1 MELKSDDINDY
12 FSALNR
18 VYETEGATYCANTFT
33 LTTFKRRLA
42 GNDSRE
48 LDRYISKLYPAAEK
62 CTRWIVPININNAH
76 WILAVVLPKINTVC
90 IYDSMYEGTGRIA
103 DESVRAE
110 LVYLRYLIEMR
121 YQLKNWVYHLCQ
133 FRTKQNDTFTCGV
146 YVRWA
151 CEVNVINAYYSDTKT
166 EGQILD
172 EIALL
177 NNDIQFTKEFQ
188 DQQIGAINFTLLTE
202 DLKYQTYDYLYMIKD
217 GQRSA
222 KTLDYCIDIALHPV
236 SLMFESA
243 HNGYWHNDSFE
254 QKSKYIKHLDI
265 FVERDMIAPVMH
277 RAKPL
282 GLTVIASESIEY
294 IALVLSAVMQQPK
307 IQNID
312 IVSRDLC
319 LSLIKQYDTVKQ
331 VGDTL
336 YISTSD
342 SLSLLDPPPNAVK
355 AINDK
360 LYYTLRDSGR
370 SECCTIHLYD
380 SLEDYQLMLEQVAT
394 KEMPITFILAD
405 RVDQEQTELVRK
417 TLQEKGSPYAIFDTS
432 IDETD
437 RMYCFTCVYPR
448 TLLLLPKA
456 SSDHGPSMWLLDNS
470 LFSIHPSE
478 RVIVSS
484 KQL

>member
-42 GNDSRE
+42 GNDTKE
-48 LDRYISKLYPAAEK
+48 LERYIARLYPEAEK
-62 CTRWIVPININNAH
+62 CSRWIVPININNAH
-76 WILAVVLPKINTVC
+76 WILVVVLPKINTVC
-90 IYDSMYEGTGRIA
+90 IYDSLYEGTGRIT
-103 DESVRAE
+103 DDSVLAE

-133 FRTKQNDTFTCGV
+133 FRTKQSDTFTCGV
-146 YVRWA
+146 YARWA

-166 EGQILD
+166 EGQIVD

-177 NNDIQFTKEFQ
+177 GDDIQYTKEFQ
-188 DQQIGAINFTLLTE
+188 DQQLGSLDFKLLTE
-202 DLKYQTYDYLYMIKD
+202 ELKYQTYDYLYMIKD
-217 GQRSA
+217 GQKPASA
-222 KTLDYCIDIALHPV
+222 LDYCIELSLHPV
-236 SLMFESA
+236 SIMF
-243 HNGYWHNDSFE
+243 HNGYWHNDSWA
-254 QKSKYIKHLDI
+254 QKSKYINCLDQ
-265 FVERDMIAPVMH
+265 FVEREAIAPVMH
-277 RAKPL
+277 RDKPL

-294 IALVLSAVMQQPK
+294 VATVLSVVMQQPK

-336 YISTSD
+336 YLSASD
-342 SLSLLDPPPNAVK
+342 SLSLLNPPMDAIK

-380 SLEDYQLMLEQVAT
+380 SLDDYQLMLEQVAT
-394 KEMPITFILAD
+394 KEMPTTFILAD
-405 RVDQEQTELVRK
+405 RLDQEQTELVRK
-417 TLQEKGSPYAIFDTS
+417 TLQEKESPYAIFDSS
-432 IDETD
+432 IDETN
-437 RMYCFTCVYPR
+437 RMYCFSCVYPK
-448 TLLLLPKA
+448 TLLLLPKV
-456 SSDHGPSMWLLDNS
+456 SSNHGPSMWLLDHS

-478 RVIVSS
+478 RVSVSS
-484 KQL
+484 RQL